1 MHLEEILNYAP
12 LVMAIMVCFN
22 AIMVGL
28 YAACGKLI
36 SQSQEN
42 PGNLYLMSFA
52 TGARAVMKLLDVL
65 GYHPVRP
72 EVIKQVSKN
81 KKDIKVLKKKVA
93 QNG

>member
-1 MHLEEILNYAP
+1 
-12 LVMAIMVCFN
+12 
-22 AIMVGL
+22 
-28 YAACGKLI
+28 
-36 SQSQEN
+36 
-42 PGNLYLMSFA
+42 
-52 TGARAVMKLLDVL
+52 MKLLDVL